1 MFLLKIK
8 MSKERNLLC
17 HEKMT
22 NRRHSVN
29 VLAALIYYKL
39 FHYFTL
45 SKMSLK
51 QVNKNEK
58 LKVVTSYIGLIG
70 CLLFHSKFGK
80 AELN

>member
-45 SKMSLK
+45 PMMSPQVISLFHIAKDVSKTFIYR
-51 QVNKNEK
+51 N
-58 LKVVTSYIGLIG
+58 
-70 CLLFHSKFGK
+70 CLL
-80 AELN
+80 